1 MLTYINIYSK
11 KKQLAGHV
19 ARIGDINKYTR
30 IYEKKTP
37 LQSLDRII
45 LMLTFINRMRTG
57 LNWLMIRTSGG
68 ML

>member
-1 MLTYINIYSK
+1 MYK
-11 KKQLAGHV
+11 
-19 ARIGDINKYTR
+19 INKYTR

-37 LQSLDRII
+37 LYNLDRII
-45 LMLTFINRMRTG
+45 LMFTFINRMRTG